1 MNSGT
6 TNGRASATRKRAKGG
21 SRPMIAT
28 RALRSMIALPLAA
41 LAAEARA
48 TPIAPAAAGWT
59 QQQDTV
65 EIRGVRV
72 EMPRPT
78 ATTGGTS
85 AVEVSVDS
93 AVTLAAPTMEEFLR
107 RMPLIQIRAN
117 SRGEAQPALRGA
129 EDRQIAI
136 LLDGIPLTLGW
147 DHRTDMSVIPLTAV
161 RKLTLL
167 RGLSSMLHGPNVL
180 GGALEFD
187 VARGADQQSPP
198 PPFSGGV
205 SLDQTGGTSASAR
218 AGAFLERDHSSWVV
232 RAGGGRQQRDGV
244 PLPDGAASDPKL
256 QDYYLAGD
264 DGLRLNSDR
273 RIADGFVSA
282 RYRSDEGPWSSVL
295 FSISDARRGVPPE
308 AHASLAR
315 LWRYP
320 NQRRLFV
327 AISGGAGERRTD
339 LGEGDVEMSLG
350 LDRSTTEIAEYA
362 SPAYQ
367 DVVDGETGRTTT
379 VTGRLLGDHLFLNKA
394 ELRSAATFAD
404 VTHTESFPWGQALDY
419 RQRLW
424 SLGVEVEVGAGMGGD
439 NGDGVGSGARAAYQT
454 RWTVGASVDGAS
466 TPLSGDKERLGTMWD
481 WGLRAGATRAA
492 RGGNLQYNAG
502 VSRRTRFPSLRELYS
517 GALGRFAPNPALSP
531 ENLIAAEV
539 GVTLTAGNA
548 SFQAVGF
555 HHYLRDGIARMLVY
569 TPEGTKFQRVNRD
582 QVSSTGLELLAAGTR
597 GRLTFGGDLTLQRV
611 RVEDP
616 ERPDEDLQAEY
627 EPAAA
632 GNLRLTLAVP
642 GDVALTGAV
651 RFRGNQFCQNPDIVG
666 PDSLDSSATLDLE
679 ARRAFYSGSRPGSV
693 AGRGL
698 AAAVILSNVSD
709 ATVMDQCG
717 LPQPGRTL
725 RIQVSMW

>member
-1 MNSGT
+1 MNGGT
-6 TNGRASATRKRAKGG
+6 VGGQVPAAGKRTEGCSRSAALTW
-21 SRPMIAT
+21 
-28 RALRSMIALPLAA
+28 ALRSMMALPLAA

-48 TPIAPAAAGWT
+48 TPVALEASGWL

-72 EMPRPT
+72 EVPRPT

-93 AVTLAAPTMEEFLR
+93 AATLAAPTMEEFLR
-107 RMPLIQIRAN
+107 QMPLIQIRAN
-117 SRGEAQPALRGA
+117 SRGESQPALRGA
-129 EDRQIAI
+129 QERQIAI

-198 PPFSGGV
+198 PAFSGGV

-218 AGAFLERDHSSWVV
+218 AGAFLEGDHSSWVV
-232 RAGGGRQQRDGV
+232 RAGGGHRQRDGV

-273 RIADGFVSA
+273 RTMDGFVAA

-295 FSISDARRGVPPE
+295 FSMSDTRRGVPPE

-320 NQRRLFV
+320 NQQRLFV
-327 AISGGAGERRTD
+327 AVSGGAGERRTN

-350 LDRSTTEIAEYA
+350 LDRSTIEIAEYA

-367 DVVDGETGRTTT
+367 DVVDGETGHTTT
-379 VTGRLLGDHLFLNKA
+379 VTGRLLGDHLFLDKA
-394 ELRSAATFAD
+394 ELRSAVTFAD
-404 VTHTESFPWGQALDY
+404 VTHTESFPGGRALDY

-439 NGDGVGSGARAAYQT
+439 DGAGRGARAAYQT
-454 RWTVGASVDGAS
+454 RWTVGASVDGAA
-466 TPLSGDKERLGTMWD
+466 TPLSGDKEPLGTMWD

-492 RGGNLQYNAG
+492 RGGNLQYHAG

-531 ENLIAAEV
+531 EKLIAAEV
-539 GVTLTAGNA
+539 GVTLAAGDA

-555 HHYLRDGIARMLVY
+555 HHHLRDGIARTLVY
-569 TPEGTKFQRVNRD
+569 TSEGSRFQRVNRH
-582 QVSSTGLELLAAGTR
+582 QVSSTGMELLAAGTR
-597 GRLTFGGDLTLQRV
+597 GCVTFGGDLTLQRV

-616 ERPDEDLQAEY
+616 EHPEEDLQAEY

-632 GNLRLTLAVP
+632 GNLRLTLAAP
-642 GDVALTGAV
+642 GDVALTGAL
-651 RFRGNQFCQNPDIVG
+651 RFRGSQFCQNPDIVG
-666 PDSLDSSATLDLE
+666 LDSLDSSATLDLE
-679 ARRAFYSGSRPGSV
+679 ARRVFYSRNRPGSV

-698 AAAVILSNVSD
+698 GAAVILSNVSD
-709 ATVMDQCG
+709 AAVMDQCG
-717 LPQPGRTL
+717 LPQPGRAL